1 MTENITYL
9 YCRKSTPKQNIE
21 RQIRNLKALY
31 PDGVVIPETY
41 SGTTTARPRW
51 SELYK
56 KVKSGDVIAFDSV
69 SRMSRN
75 AAEGADLYQELFER
89 GVTLVFLKEPHINT
103 EVYKAKINAR
113 ISQIPAT
120 GNKAHDKF
128 TKSIIAACNELAIDL
143 AREQV
148 MLAFEQSEKEVLDLR
163 QRTKE
168 GIRTAHLAGRVG
180 GQKRGAKVIT
190 AKSKHTKKEILR
202 LSKDFNGTLTDAEL
216 IKLTGVARN
225 TYYKY
230 KAELKAE
237 TAAALE
243 AEEKRILA
251 AAESQDT
258 GRE

>member
-1 MTENITYL
+1 MEKNITYL

-21 RQIRNLKALY
+21 RQIRNLKEIY
-31 PDGVVIPETY
+31 PDGVVIEETY
-41 SGTTTARPRW
+41 TGTTIARPAWAR
-51 SELYK
+51 LFK
-56 KVKSGDVIAFDSV
+56 KVKPGDIIAFDSV
-69 SRMSRN
+69 SRMSRS
-75 AAEGADLYQELFER
+75 AEEGFTTYEELYRR
-89 GVTLVFLKEPHINT
+89 GVTLVFLKEPYINT
-103 EVYKAKINAR
+103 DTYKQALTTGLALVGNEVDYILNGINDYLMAVAKK
-113 ISQIPAT
+113 QI
-120 GNKAHDKF
+120 K
-128 TKSIIAACNELAIDL
+128 
-143 AREQV
+143 
-148 MLAFEQSEKEVLDLR
+148 LAFEQSEKEVLDLR

-180 GQKRGAKVIT
+180 GQKRGAKVVT